1 MDPSIKEYQ
10 PEGTVQEDVW
20 AAVGLPSRGTKLHD
34 LVRDG
39 LPFMFLDRIASLLQ
53 VNQQMISAALCIS
66 PSTLARRMKVGRF
79 NTAESDC
86 LVALVGVLQGAR
98 SLFEGDVGA
107 ANEWMR
113 SPVRGLGSRRPLDML
128 NTRVETEAVLDLIGR
143 LERGALA

>member
-10 PEGTVQEDVW
+10 SEGIVQEDLW
-20 AAVGLPSRGTKLHD
+20 ADLGLPCRGAKLHD

-39 LPFMFLDRIASLLQ
+39 LPFILLDRLARHLQ
-53 VNQQMISAALCIS
+53 VNQQVISAALCIS
-66 PSTLARRMKVGRF
+66 PSTLARRMKAGRF

-86 LVALVGVLQGAR
+86 LVALVGVFQAAR
-98 SLFEGDVGA
+98 RLFEGDVGA

-128 NTRVETEAVLDLIGR
+128 TTRVETEAVLDLIGR
-143 LERGALA
+143 LERGAFA